1 MRSGRP
7 GRSSGVLAVSLSEKQ
22 VDVLQHCDHRWNVKT
37 GATGSGKSWLDYAVV
52 IPKRLMAL
60 KGEGAVVILGNTQ
73 GTANRNI
80 LEPMRDI
87 WGDQLVG
94 TINSSDN
101 SARLFGRRVYVM
113 GADNRKHVARIQGMT
128 IEYAYGD
135 EVTTWAEGVFQML
148 KSRLRCPHS
157 HFDGTCNPDAPQ
169 HWFKAFLDSGAD
181 IYCQASTIFDNP
193 FLPPEFVENLCKEY
207 AGTVYY
213 NRFILGQWVAAEGVV
228 YRQFADDP
236 ERFIVKGLP
245 PQRIR
250 RAVIGVDFGGGTS
263 AHAFCCMGFTD
274 GGALVVLDEYHEQ
287 QALTPNQLAAAFVDF
302 VRRCQ
307 ARWLVADC
315 WCDSAEQTLINGLR
329 SAAAGAGIG
338 LNIGNALKRP
348 INDRIRATC
357 ILMGSGRFFVASSC
371 AHTIDALKSAL
382 WDSKHVTE
390 DVRLDDGTTN
400 IDSLDAME
408 YSFEREI
415 PALIDS
421 WRET

>member
-1 MRSGRP
+1 M
-7 GRSSGVLAVSLSEKQ
+7 SLSDKQ
-22 VDVLQHCDHRWNVKT
+22 HEFLQRCSHRWNWKI

-52 IPKRLMAL
+52 IPQRLMAL

-87 WGDQLVG
+87 WGEKLVG
-94 TINSSDN
+94 TIGSDN
-101 SARLFGRRVYVM
+101 AARLFGRRVYVM

-169 HWFKAFLDSGAD
+169 HWVKKFLDSDAD
-181 IYCQASTIFDNP
+181 IYCQTSTIFDNP
-193 FLPPEFVENLCKEY
+193 FLPPEFVDNLCKEY

-213 NRFILGQWVAAEGVV
+213 NRFILGQWVAAEGVI
-228 YRQFADDP
+228 YRQFCDNP
-236 ERFIVKGLP
+236 ERFIVDDLP
-245 PQRIR
+245 PGDAIR
-250 RAVIGVDFGGGTS
+250 NAAIGVDFGGGTS
-263 AHAFCCMGFTD
+263 AHAFCCVGFTVQ
-274 GGALVVLDEYHEQ
+274 GRLVVLDEYREK
-287 QALTPNQLAAAFVDF
+287 QALDPNRLGQQFVDF

-307 ARWLVADC
+307 ARWVITDV

-329 SAAAGAGIG
+329 AAAASAGLGI
-338 LNIGNALKRP
+338 NIGNSLKRP

-357 ILMGSGRFFVASSC
+357 ILMGSDRFLVNRAC
-371 AHTIDALKSAL
+371 RETIDALRTAL
-382 WDSKHVTE
+382 WDAKHVTE

-400 IDSLDAME
+400 IDSLDAFE
-408 YSFEREI
+408 YAFERDI

-421 WRET
+421 WR

>member
-1 MRSGRP
+1 MCR
-7 GRSSGVLAVSLSEKQ
+7 VSLSEKQ
-22 VDVLQHCDHRWNVKT
+22 QEFLDHCDHRWNVKT

-52 IPKRLMAL
+52 IPQRLLAL

-80 LEPMRDI
+80 LEPMREI
-87 WGDQLVG
+87 WGETLVG
-94 TINSSDN
+94 TIGSDN
-101 SARLFGRRVYVM
+101 AAQLFGRRVYVM

-169 HWFKAFLDSGAD
+169 HWFKTFLDSDAD
-181 IYCQASTIFDNP
+181 IYCQPSTIFDNP
-193 FLPPEFVENLCKEY
+193 FLPAEFVDNLCKEY

-236 ERFIVKGLP
+236 ERFILDDLP
-245 PQRIR
+245 PGDAVRN
-250 RAVIGVDFGGGTS
+250 AVIGVDFGGGTS
-263 AHAFCCMGFTD
+263 AHAFCCLGFSVR
-274 GGALVVLDEYHEQ
+274 GRLVVLDEYHEK
-287 QALTPNQLAAAFVDF
+287 QALTPDKLARDFVDF
-302 VRRCQ
+302 ARRCK
-307 ARWLVADC
+307 ARWLVSDC

-329 SAAAGAGIG
+329 AAAAAAGLG
-338 LNIGNALKRP
+338 LNIGNAAKKN

-357 ILMGSGRFFVASSC
+357 ILMGCGRFFVNRAC
-371 AHTIDALKSAL
+371 VRTIDALKSAL
-382 WDSKHVTE
+382 WDSKYVTE

-400 IDSLDAME
+400 VDSLDALE
-408 YSFEREI
+408 YAFEREI
-415 PALIDS
+415 PNLIDS
-421 WRET
+421 WKFTS